1 MGGDPKRLEVAD
13 SRVSGIELA
22 EQSRIVDHAIE
33 RVPTGI
39 TAFLGRTLKG
49 PVNQP
54 VPVAS
59 FAEFQQI
66 FGGLWQPSTLSYA
79 LEQFFENGGRRALV
93 VRIVNGARPPTITL
107 PAAGSALRLIAL
119 NPGSREY
126 LRASVDYDGIGEGES
141 DRFNLVVQRVR
152 SAASELIEDQEIFR
166 RVSVVKAS
174 GRYVT
179 DILLES
185 GLVRVTGPVPVYR
198 PDRSVSGP
206 GAAVVGYAVSNPD
219 GDDGGPL
226 TDYDVIGSAI
236 DGTGV
241 FALKGAARFNM
252 LCIPPLTRDH
262 DVGLSTLLVA
272 AKFCRERQAL
282 LLVDPPSAWLS
293 ARTALDSWRVW
304 PFRSDSAVMYY
315 PRVQAFDRLRGRV
328 ETFASSGA
336 AAGMIARSDE
346 TWPVW
351 AAAESDESILRP
363 GLRPAVAVSDS
374 DRIRLAKVGI
384 NTLVSVRSTLR
395 AALSPRT
402 LAAGGCGISDWKHL
416 SARRLSLFIAASIEA
431 GTRWVTLEHNG
442 PATWERARAL
452 AEAFLDELAEL
463 GAFVGNAPDE
473 SHFVIGDERVNRPAL
488 VAEGKFNLLFGFAT
502 SKAGEFD
509 TWLVTHQAGASRVR
523 PVSVNRA
530 TTSKHRVEWEIE
542 TSILR
547 GDSVVFSGRGVPPS
561 ASPSR
566 RPPSTGGD

>member
-1 MGGDPKRLEVAD
+1 MAD

-22 EQSRIVDHAIE
+22 EQRRITDHAIE

-39 TAFLGRTLKG
+39 AAFLGRTLKG
-49 PVNQP
+49 PVNHP
-54 VPVAS
+54 VSVAS

-93 VRIVNGARPPTITL
+93 VRLTNGARPPTLTL
-107 PAAGSALRLIAL
+107 PASGAALRLIAL

-126 LRASVDYDGIGEGES
+126 LRASVDYDGIGETES

-152 SAASELIEDQEIFR
+152 SAGSELIEDQEIFR
-166 RVSVVKAS
+166 RVSVMKTS

-179 DILLES
+179 DVLLES
-185 GLVRVTGPVPVYR
+185 RLVRVIGPVPVYR
-198 PDRSVSGP
+198 PDRSLSGP
-206 GAAVVGYAVSNPD
+206 AGAVVGYAVSNPD
-219 GDDGGPL
+219 GDDGAPL

-236 DGTGV
+236 EGTGV
-241 FALKGAARFNM
+241 FALKSAPRFNM
-252 LCIPPLTRDH
+252 LCIPPLTREADL
-262 DVGLSTLLVA
+262 GLSTLLVA

-282 LLVDPPSAWLS
+282 LVVDPPSTWLS
-293 ARTALDSWRVW
+293 ARTALDAWRTW

-315 PRVQAFDRLRGRV
+315 PRIQAFDRLRGRV

-346 TWPVW
+346 AWPVW
-351 AAAESDESILRP
+351 AAAESEESILRP

-374 DRIRLAKVGI
+374 DRSRLAKAGI

-395 AALSPRT
+395 TALSPRT
-402 LAAGGCGISDWKHL
+402 LAAGGCGISDWRYL
-416 SARRLSLFIAASIEA
+416 SARRLALFIAGSIEA

-442 PATWERARAL
+442 PATWERARAA
-452 AEAFLDELAEL
+452 AEAFLDELAEQ
-463 GAFVGNAPDE
+463 GAFIGNSPDE
-473 SHFVIGDERVNRPAL
+473 SHFVIGDERVNRPSL

-502 SKAGEFD
+502 SKPGEFD
-509 TWLVTHQAGASRVR
+509 NWLVTHQASSSRVR

-530 TTSKHRVEWEIE
+530 TTAKHRVEWEIE

-547 GDSVVFSGRGVPPS
+547 R
-561 ASPSR
+561 
-566 RPPSTGGD
+566 

>member
-1 MGGDPKRLEVAD
+1 MAD
-13 SRVSGIELA
+13 SRISGIELT
-22 EQSRIVDHAIE
+22 EQRRVTDHAIQ
-33 RVPTGI
+33 RVTTGV

-49 PVNQP
+49 PVNHP

-79 LEQFFENGGRRALV
+79 LEQYFENGGRRALI
-93 VRIVNGARPPTITL
+93 VRVANGARPPTITL

-126 LRASVDYDGIGEGES
+126 LRASVDYDGIAEGEP

-185 GLVRVTGPVPVYR
+185 RLVRVTGPVPVYR
-198 PDRSVSGP
+198 PEKSMSGP
-206 GAAVVGYAVSNPD
+206 GGVAVGYAVSNPD

-236 DGTGV
+236 EGTGV
-241 FALKGAARFNM
+241 FALKGATRFNM
-252 LCIPPLTRDH
+252 LCIPPLTRDN
-262 DVGLSTLLVA
+262 DIGLSTLLVA

-282 LLVDPPSAWLS
+282 LLVDPPSTWLS

-304 PFRSDSAVMYY
+304 PFRSDSAVMFF
-315 PRVQAFDRLRGRV
+315 PRLQAFDRLRGRI

-351 AAAESDESILRP
+351 AAAESEESILRP
-363 GLRPAVAVSDS
+363 GLRPAVPVSDT
-374 DRIRLAKVGI
+374 DRMRLAKVGI
-384 NTLVSVRSTLR
+384 NTLASVRSTLR
-395 AALSPRT
+395 TALSPRT
-402 LAAGGCGISDWKHL
+402 LAAGGCGISDWRYL
-416 SARRLSLFIAASIEA
+416 SARRLSLFIAASIEE
-431 GTRWVTLEHNG
+431 GTRWVALEHNG
-442 PATWERARAL
+442 PPIWERARAS
-452 AEAFLDELAEL
+452 AEAFLDELAEQ
-463 GAFVGNAPDE
+463 GAFIGNTPDE
-473 SHFVIGDERVNRPAL
+473 SHFVIGDERVNRPSL

-502 SKAGEFD
+502 SKPGEFD
-509 TWLVTHQAGASRVR
+509 TWLVTHQAGTSRVR

-530 TTSKHRVEWEIE
+530 TTSKRRVEWEIE

-547 GDSVVFSGRGVPPS
+547 G
-561 ASPSR
+561 
-566 RPPSTGGD
+566 